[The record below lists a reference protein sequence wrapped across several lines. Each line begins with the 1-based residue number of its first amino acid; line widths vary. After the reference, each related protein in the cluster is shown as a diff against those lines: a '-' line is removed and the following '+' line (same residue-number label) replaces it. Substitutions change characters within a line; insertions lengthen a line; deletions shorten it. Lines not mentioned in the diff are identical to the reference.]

1 MAFNSSLLKAT
12 DSGSTG
18 IELQSVV
25 KNIDTRPPIY
35 NFLEYNS
42 DVQDIEFASKV
53 AQYKLL
59 VEGVYFEDNNQPL
72 DTVNEG
78 MISNVFDKLQ
88 KIIQRVIQFI
98 KRIVKDVKDFLRS
111 EANKN
116 SKSIN
121 KPNNA
126 QEENELG
133 NKLNKPFKGK
143 VFAYRGSRMAGMIE
157 SHVSELVVHIATI
170 NKNADNINFDMDN
183 MFNDVWASI
192 CDRIP
197 ELDRKNDISNVSE
210 LKTLCIERLSY
221 SDEEKPLKEWL
232 NYYEK
237 RNNQSSRSNW
247 NSIFV
252 PIIKA
257 SDEVTADLER
267 CNSYI
272 EKMKKKSEEERSEAD
287 RNIIAFITKAIN
299 IISGLST
306 LIAALEQRTMSMVQA
321 DKAQYETIYKI
332 VYGDSKVQNE
342 SAFFHGEPFNSDT
355 LFDNEDMR
363 DFNRTEWMDL
373 NLTVECYEM
382 KHVLTQSRQNLIV
395 NEALIFTDNQ
405 PNKIGRLKA
414 LREAEEKK
422 SGGKIAAL
430 VDNIR
435 KILQK
440 FISALTSKF
449 NNLAGYIR
457 KYKAQIDKPIT
468 FTSNMKS
475 NGDILAGMY
484 RVQSPINII
493 PFDYNSM
500 KDDLKDKKTFFAKRI
515 LPSLNKTVQSSK
527 RNVKWTDDMEV
538 ATYCKIY
545 FGASMPQDKYP
556 MCEFTASNMDSN
568 KGNIVRYLSEKN
580 MAFSAK
586 TDLNKLEAESK
597 KINVSAAAKAAAK
610 STSDNKTTSS
620 NNTAAEKPASGGDT
634 NASAPKTESMYYS
647 ELYQRWI
654 TEADIDMGNVAQN
667 AGDTS
672 SANADNEIFKAF
684 RVYMDT
690 YKDVIFAKMTGAE
703 FVFSELKQLI
713 VMHAVKNGAP
723 KPGPDPV
730 QPQGPAAKN

>member
-12 DSGSTG
+12 DSSSTG

-25 KNIDTRPPIY
+25 NNIDTRPPIY
-35 NFLEYNS
+35 NYLEFNS
-42 DVQDIEFASKV
+42 DIQDIDLSSKI
-53 AQYKLL
+53 AQYRLL
-59 VEGVYFEDNNQPL
+59 VEGVYLEDNNQSL
-72 DTVNEG
+72 AIVNEG
-78 MISNVFDKLQ
+78 LVKNIFEGLINIIKKVIKFIKEAGKKILQ
-88 KIIQRVIQFI
+88 KLGLSFKIEPPKCDAPKTDDIWN
-98 KRIVKDVKDFLRS
+98 KRLTV
-111 EANKN
+111 
-116 SKSIN
+116 
-121 KPNNA
+121 
-126 QEENELG
+126 
-133 NKLNKPFKGK
+133 K
-143 VFAYRGSRMAGMIE
+143 VFNYPQILDIDTSGYRACLNN
-157 SHVSELVVHIATI
+157 LVT
-170 NKNADNINFDMDN
+170 
-183 MFNDVWASI
+183 
-192 CDRIP
+192 R
-197 ELDRKNDISNVSE
+197 
-210 LKTLCIERLSY
+210 IERLSAGEDTNAATDTDSATAFKSLHKMVKKCAITGSPKYEGKVINPSSFAEFIKTEICYITQKDVAFREFYDETMSLTANILRNERAITSKVNELADVMHKDLNKAKSILENASKKPDTY
-221 SDEEKPLKEWL
+221 SNDQITAIKESVARIQQVCTAYENFIMTVMTYFAEDLK
-232 NYYEK
+232 Y
-237 RNNQSSRSNW
+237 RNTV
-247 NSIFV
+247 ITKV
-252 PIIKA
+252 KGGGA
-257 SDEVTADLER
+257 S
-267 CNSYI
+267 NSY
-272 EKMKKKSEEERSEAD
+272 
-287 RNIIAFITKAIN
+287 T
-299 IISGLST
+299 
-306 LIAALEQRTMSMVQA
+306 
-321 DKAQYETIYKI
+321 
-332 VYGDSKVQNE
+332 E
-342 SAFFHGEPFNSDT
+342 SALFHGEPFNSDT
-355 LFDNEDMR
+355 LFDNEDIR

-382 KHVLTQSRQNLIV
+382 KYALTKSMQDLIV
-395 NEALIFTDNQ
+395 NEALILTDDK
-405 PNKIGRLKA
+405 PNKIARLKA

-422 SGGKIAAL
+422 SGGKIATL

-457 KYKAQIDKPIT
+457 KYKGQIDKPIT

-484 RVQSPINII
+484 RVQGGINII
-493 PFDYNSM
+493 PFDYNAM

-515 LPSLNKTVQSSK
+515 LPSMNKTVQSSK
-527 RNVKWTDDMEV
+527 RNVKWTDDMEI

-556 MCEFTASNMDSN
+556 MCEFTASEMDNN
-568 KGNIVRYLSEKN
+568 KGNIIRYLTEKN

-586 TDLNKLEAESK
+586 TDLAKLEAESK

-610 STSDNKTTSS
+610 SSDNKDTNNSTSNATT
-620 NNTAAEKPASGGDT
+620 APASD
-634 NASAPKTESMYYS
+634 NDSKNESMYYS

-667 AGDTS
+667 TGDTS

>member
-12 DSGSTG
+12 DSGSAG

-35 NFLEYNS
+35 NFLEFNS
-42 DVQDIEFASKV
+42 DIQDIDLGSKI
-53 AQYKLL
+53 AQYRLL
-59 VEGVYFEDNNQPL
+59 VKGVYLEDNNQSL
-72 DTVNEG
+72 GIVNEG
-78 MISNVFDKLQ
+78 FVKNIFDKLIDIIT
-88 KIIQRVIQFI
+88 KIISFI
-98 KRIVKDVKDFLRS
+98 KDFGRKIKNIIGLCYYS
-111 EANKN
+111 PLEANIDKHDPIWN
-116 SKSIN
+116 KKVNIKIFHYPDPLDLKSDGYRACLNNMIN
-121 KPNNA
+121 
-126 QEENELG
+126 
-133 NKLNKPFKGK
+133 
-143 VFAYRGSRMAGMIE
+143 
-157 SHVSELVVHIATI
+157 H
-170 NKNADNINFDMDN
+170 
-183 MFNDVWASI
+183 
-192 CDRIP
+192 
-197 ELDRKNDISNVSE
+197 
-210 LKTLCIERLSY
+210 IERLSNGESLNASTDQDTETAFKTLHRLIKKSARSNGPRY
-221 SDEEKPLKEWL
+221 SGKVTNPSSFSEFIKTEICYTTDEELSFRDWYDNTKNKLEL
-232 NYYEK
+232 NYKNNDKIVDKVIHLLELLENDLK
-237 RNNQSSRSNW
+237 KAQSILKNARNNPDKYTNEQINELKATIGRIQQVCTSYNNFINTICAFICKELRYY
-247 NSIFV
+247 NSI
-252 PIIKA
+252 I
-257 SDEVTADLER
+257 
-267 CNSYI
+267 
-272 EKMKKKSEEERSEAD
+272 KKSNNG
-287 RNIIAFITKAIN
+287 RNF
-299 IISGLST
+299 
-306 LIAALEQRTMSMVQA
+306 E
-321 DKAQYETIYKI
+321 
-332 VYGDSKVQNE
+332 E
-342 SAFFHGEPFNSDT
+342 SALFHGEPFNSDT

-382 KHVLTQSRQNLIV
+382 KYVLTKSMQDLIV
-395 NEALIFTDNQ
+395 NEALILTDNK
-405 PNKIGRLKA
+405 PNKIARLKA

-422 SGGKIAAL
+422 SGGKIATL
-430 VDNIR
+430 IDNIR

-457 KYKAQIDKPIT
+457 KYKGQIDKPIT

-484 RVQSPINII
+484 RVQSGINII
-493 PFDYNSM
+493 PFDYNAM
-500 KDDLKDKKTFFAKRI
+500 KDDLKDKKTFFTKRI
-515 LPSLNKTVQSSK
+515 LPSMNKTVQSSK

-556 MCEFTASNMDSN
+556 MCEFTASEMDSN
-568 KGNIVRYLSEKN
+568 KGNIIRYLTEKN

-586 TDLNKLEAESK
+586 TDLAKLEAESK

-610 STSDNKTTSS
+610 SSDNK
-620 NNTAAEKPASGGDT
+620 DT
-634 NASAPKTESMYYS
+634 NNSTSNAAATPVSDNDSKNESMYYS

-667 AGDTS
+667 AGDTG

-723 KPGPDPV
+723 KPGPDPA

>member
-12 DSGSTG
+12 DSGSAG

-35 NFLEYNS
+35 NFLEFNS
-42 DVQDIEFASKV
+42 DIQDIDLGSKI
-53 AQYKLL
+53 AQYRLL
-59 VEGVYFEDNNQPL
+59 VEGVYLEDNNQSL
-72 DTVNEG
+72 AVVNEG
-78 MISNVFDKLQ
+78 LVKNIFEGLI
-88 KIIQRVIQFI
+88 KII
-98 KRIVKDVKDFLRS
+98 
-111 EANKN
+111 
-116 SKSIN
+116 
-121 KPNNA
+121 
-126 QEENELG
+126 
-133 NKLNKPFKGK
+133 
-143 VFAYRGSRMAGMIE
+143 
-157 SHVSELVVHIATI
+157 
-170 NKNADNINFDMDN
+170 
-183 MFNDVWASI
+183 
-192 CDRIP
+192 
-197 ELDRKNDISNVSE
+197 RK
-210 LKTLCIERLSY
+210 
-221 SDEEKPLKEWL
+221 
-232 NYYEK
+232 
-237 RNNQSSRSNW
+237 
-247 NSIFV
+247 
-252 PIIKA
+252 IIKFFK
-257 SDEVTADLER
+257 D
-267 CNSYI
+267 I
-272 EKMKKKSEEERSEAD
+272 G
-287 RNIIAFITKAIN
+287 TKAIN
-299 IISGLST
+299 MLRKQSAPAPANNPDIMSKRIKVKMFHYPDLKKVDNGEYRSYLGKMVTILDQLVNGAADDPGIGEAHTRVAFKNLCSLIKKSAGSSGATKLGDVTDIATFNDFINKQICYVTDEEMTYRDWYNAVNSRVQCTNEYVRKCSELVAMANDDLNKSEAVLSRAESHPDIYNQDHIQKIRIAVSRIKEISNAYAIFIYTTSKFHNME
-306 LIAALEQRTMSMVQA
+306 LE
-321 DKAQYETIYKI
+321 YFNKI
-332 VYGDSKVQNE
+332 VRSVNKTHKVEDSYDE
-342 SAFFHGEPFNSDT
+342 SALFHGEPFNSDT

-382 KHVLTQSRQNLIV
+382 KYALTKSMQDLIV
-395 NEALIFTDNQ
+395 NEALILTDNK
-405 PNKIGRLKA
+405 PNKIARLKA

-422 SGGKIAAL
+422 SGGKIATL
-430 VDNIR
+430 IDNIR

-457 KYKAQIDKPIT
+457 KYKGQIDKPIT

-484 RVQSPINII
+484 RVQGGINII

-515 LPSLNKTVQSSK
+515 LPSMNKTVQSSK
-527 RNVKWTDDMEV
+527 RNVKWTDDMEI

-556 MCEFTASNMDSN
+556 MCEFTASEMDNN
-568 KGNIVRYLSEKN
+568 KGNIIRYLTEKN

-586 TDLNKLEAESK
+586 TDLAKLEAESK

-610 STSDNKTTSS
+610 SSDNKDTNNSTSNATT
-620 NNTAAEKPASGGDT
+620 APASD
-634 NASAPKTESMYYS
+634 NDSKNESMYYS

-667 AGDTS
+667 TGDTS

>member
-12 DSGSTG
+12 DSSSTG

-25 KNIDTRPPIY
+25 NNIDSRPPIY
-35 NFLEYNS
+35 NYLEFNS
-42 DVQDIEFASKV
+42 DIQDIDLSSKI
-53 AQYKLL
+53 AQYRLL
-59 VEGVYFEDNNQPL
+59 VEGVYLEDNNQSL
-72 DTVNEG
+72 AVVNEG
-78 MISNVFDKLQ
+78 LVKNIFEGLANIIR
-88 KIIQRVIQFI
+88 KIINFI
-98 KRIVKDVKDFLRS
+98 KSIGRNILNALRKS
-111 EANKN
+111 VSPAPANNPKV
-116 SKSIN
+116 IN
-121 KPNNA
+121 KKIKVKSFHYPDLSKLDGGSYRACLNNLVNTVERLA
-126 QEENELG
+126 NGESSSGSSDKDTTMAFKTLYKMVKKSVEPGSPKYEGKVTDASTFIEFVNTELCYVTDEEVVLKVWHESIGNKHSPRNVQKFNEL
-133 NKLNKPFKGK
+133 L
-143 VFAYRGSRMAGMIE
+143 S
-157 SHVSELVVHIATI
+157 L
-170 NKNADNINFDMDN
+170 FDH
-183 MFNDVWASI
+183 
-192 CDRIP
+192 
-197 ELDRKNDISNVSE
+197 
-210 LKTLCIERLSY
+210 
-221 SDEEKPLKEWL
+221 
-232 NYYEK
+232 
-237 RNNQSSRSNW
+237 
-247 NSIFV
+247 
-252 PIIKA
+252 
-257 SDEVTADLER
+257 DLEKAQSILTR
-267 CNSYI
+267 ASTRTDIYTDDQVREIRITVSRI
-272 EKMKKKSEEERSEAD
+272 EQFCTTYVK
-287 RNIIAFITKAIN
+287 FIN
-299 IISGLST
+299 IIYNLY
-306 LIAALEQRTMSMVQA
+306 IREINYAN
-321 DKAQYETIYKI
+321 KI
-332 VYGDSKVQNE
+332 VSSINRSYKAEDSYDE
-342 SAFFHGEPFNSDT
+342 SALFHGEPFNSDT

-382 KHVLTQSRQNLIV
+382 KYALTKSMQDLIV
-395 NEALIFTDNQ
+395 NEALILTDDK
-405 PNKIGRLKA
+405 PNKIARLKA

-422 SGGKIAAL
+422 SGGKIATL

-440 FISALTSKF
+440 FISALTPKF

-457 KYKAQIDKPIT
+457 KYKGQIDKPIT

-484 RVQSPINII
+484 RVQSGINII
-493 PFDYNSM
+493 PFDYNAM

-515 LPSLNKTVQSSK
+515 LPSMNKTVQSSK

-556 MCEFTASNMDSN
+556 MCEFTASEMDSN
-568 KGNIVRYLSEKN
+568 KGNIVRYLTEKN

-586 TDLNKLEAESK
+586 TDLAKLEAESK

-610 STSDNKTTSS
+610 SSDNK
-620 NNTAAEKPASGGDT
+620 DT
-634 NASAPKTESMYYS
+634 NNSTSNATTTPAFDNNSKNESMYYS

-723 KPGPDPV
+723 KPGPDPDS
-730 QPQGPAAKN
+730 PQGPVAKN

>member
-12 DSGSTG
+12 DSSSTG

-25 KNIDTRPPIY
+25 NNIDSRPPIY
-35 NFLEYNS
+35 NYLEFNS
-42 DVQDIEFASKV
+42 DIQDIDLSSKI
-53 AQYKLL
+53 AQYRLL
-59 VEGVYFEDNNQPL
+59 VEGVYLEDNNQSL
-72 DTVNEG
+72 TIVNEG
-78 MISNVFDKLQ
+78 LVKNIFEGLINIIKKVIKFIKEVGKKILQ
-88 KIIQRVIQFI
+88 KLGLSFKTEPPKCDAPKTEDIWN
-98 KRIVKDVKDFLRS
+98 KRLTV
-111 EANKN
+111 
-116 SKSIN
+116 
-121 KPNNA
+121 
-126 QEENELG
+126 
-133 NKLNKPFKGK
+133 K
-143 VFAYRGSRMAGMIE
+143 VFNYPQILDIDTSGYRACLNN
-157 SHVSELVVHIATI
+157 LVT
-170 NKNADNINFDMDN
+170 
-183 MFNDVWASI
+183 
-192 CDRIP
+192 R
-197 ELDRKNDISNVSE
+197 
-210 LKTLCIERLSY
+210 IERLSAGEDINAATDVDSATAFKSLHKMVKKCAIAGSPKYEGKVINPSSFAEFIKTEICYITQKDVTFREFYDETMSLAANILRNRHAITSKVNELADVMDKDLNKAKSILENASKKPDTY
-221 SDEEKPLKEWL
+221 SNDQVAAIKESVAKIQQVCTA
-232 NYYEK
+232 YENFIMTVMTYFAEDSK
-237 RNNQSSRSNW
+237 YRNTVITKVKGGSTS
-247 NSIFV
+247 
-252 PIIKA
+252 
-257 SDEVTADLER
+257 
-267 CNSYI
+267 NSY
-272 EKMKKKSEEERSEAD
+272 
-287 RNIIAFITKAIN
+287 T
-299 IISGLST
+299 
-306 LIAALEQRTMSMVQA
+306 
-321 DKAQYETIYKI
+321 
-332 VYGDSKVQNE
+332 E
-342 SAFFHGEPFNSDT
+342 SALFHGEPFNSDT

-382 KHVLTQSRQNLIV
+382 KYALTKSMQDLIV
-395 NEALIFTDNQ
+395 NEALILTDDK
-405 PNKIGRLKA
+405 PNKIARLKA

-422 SGGKIAAL
+422 SGGKIATL

-440 FISALTSKF
+440 FISALTTKF

-457 KYKAQIDKPIT
+457 KYKGQIDKPIT

-484 RVQSPINII
+484 RVQGGINII
-493 PFDYNSM
+493 PFDYNAM

-515 LPSLNKTVQSSK
+515 LPSMNKTVQSSK

-556 MCEFTASNMDSN
+556 MCEFTASEMDSN
-568 KGNIVRYLSEKN
+568 KGNIVRYLTEKN

-586 TDLNKLEAESK
+586 TDLAKLEAESK
-597 KINVSAAAKAAAK
+597 KINVSAAAKAATKASDN
-610 STSDNKTTSS
+610 STSN
-620 NNTAAEKPASGGDT
+620 AAAPASD
-634 NASAPKTESMYYS
+634 NDSKNESMYYS

>member
-12 DSGSTG
+12 DSSSTG

-25 KNIDTRPPIY
+25 NNIDSRPPIY
-35 NFLEYNS
+35 NYLEFNS
-42 DVQDIEFASKV
+42 DIQDIDLSSKI
-53 AQYKLL
+53 AQYRLL
-59 VEGVYFEDNNQPL
+59 VEGVYLEDNNQSL
-72 DTVNEG
+72 TIVNEG
-78 MISNVFDKLQ
+78 LVKNIFEGLINIIKKVIKFIKEVGKKILQ
-88 KIIQRVIQFI
+88 KLGLSFKTEPPKCDAPKTEDIWN
-98 KRIVKDVKDFLRS
+98 KRLTV
-111 EANKN
+111 
-116 SKSIN
+116 
-121 KPNNA
+121 
-126 QEENELG
+126 
-133 NKLNKPFKGK
+133 K
-143 VFAYRGSRMAGMIE
+143 VFNYPQILDIDTSGYRACLNN
-157 SHVSELVVHIATI
+157 LVT
-170 NKNADNINFDMDN
+170 
-183 MFNDVWASI
+183 
-192 CDRIP
+192 R
-197 ELDRKNDISNVSE
+197 
-210 LKTLCIERLSY
+210 IERLSAGEDTNAATDVDSATAFKSLHKMVKKCAIAGSPKYEGKVINPSSFAEFIKTEICYITQKDVTFREFYDETMYLAANILRNRHAITSKANELADVMDNDLNKAKSILENASKKPDTY
-221 SDEEKPLKEWL
+221 SNDQIAAIKESVARIQQVCTA
-232 NYYEK
+232 YENFIMTVMTYFAEDSK
-237 RNNQSSRSNW
+237 YRNTVITKVKGGSTS
-247 NSIFV
+247 
-252 PIIKA
+252 
-257 SDEVTADLER
+257 
-267 CNSYI
+267 NSY
-272 EKMKKKSEEERSEAD
+272 
-287 RNIIAFITKAIN
+287 T
-299 IISGLST
+299 
-306 LIAALEQRTMSMVQA
+306 
-321 DKAQYETIYKI
+321 
-332 VYGDSKVQNE
+332 E
-342 SAFFHGEPFNSDT
+342 SALFHGEPFNSDT

-382 KHVLTQSRQNLIV
+382 KYALTKSMQDLIV
-395 NEALIFTDNQ
+395 NEALILTDDK
-405 PNKIGRLKA
+405 PNKIARLKA

-422 SGGKIAAL
+422 SGGKIASL

-440 FISALTSKF
+440 FISALTTKF

-457 KYKAQIDKPIT
+457 KYKGQIDKPIT

-484 RVQSPINII
+484 RVQGGINII
-493 PFDYNSM
+493 PFDYNTM
-500 KDDLKDKKTFFAKRI
+500 KDDLKDKKAFFAKRI
-515 LPSLNKTVQSSK
+515 LPSMNKTVQSSK

-556 MCEFTASNMDSN
+556 MCEFTASEMDSN
-568 KGNIVRYLSEKN
+568 KGNIVRYLTEKN

-586 TDLNKLEAESK
+586 TDLAKLEAESK
-597 KINVSAAAKAAAK
+597 KINVSAAAKATTKASDN
-610 STSDNKTTSS
+610 STS
-620 NNTAAEKPASGGDT
+620 NTAAPASD
-634 NASAPKTESMYYS
+634 NDSKNESMYYS

-667 AGDTS
+667 TGDTS